1 MKPMITTQLMFQNYH
16 PDMPDHEFMLREL
29 ELGKVADE
37 LGFDV
42 LWLVEHHF
50 EDYAMCPDN
59 FEALAW
65 LAPQTKQIKLGVGAA
80 ILPWNDPLRV
90 IEKAALLDMLSGGR
104 VMLGLGRGLS
114 RVEYRG
120 FRQKMD
126 ESRERFDEAAAM
138 VVRGLDAGEIEN
150 DGPFYLQPRV
160 EIRPRPYKKFDDRIF
175 SVAMS
180 PETIDAAADLGA
192 TMMAFVQMSDEKML
206 PSLERY
212 RTRLSAK
219 HGRPPNPI
227 VLADLVFCHPDIAYA
242 EEMARKYIA
251 RYFFSVLK
259 HYEFAGEHFADT
271 KGYQSYSESA
281 RLIRE
286 AGFDKAAQD
295 YVDAQVWGTPEKIIE
310 RYRQRLEVIGPFTA
324 NACCCYGGLPLDESE
339 KSMRLFAKEVMPTLR
354 VMFEEASARAEEA
367 RAREPAEHSA

>member
-1 MKPMITTQLMFQNYH
+1 
-16 PDMPDHEFMLREL
+16 
-29 ELGKVADE
+29 
-37 LGFDV
+37 
-42 LWLVEHHF
+42 
-50 EDYAMCPDN
+50 MCPDN

-65 LAPQTKQIKLGVGAA
+65 LAPQTNQIKLGLGAA

-90 IEKAALLDMLSGGR
+90 IEKTALLDMLTDGR

-120 FRQKMD
+120 FRQDMG

-138 VVRGLDAGEIEN
+138 VVRGLETGVIEN
-150 DGPFYLQPRV
+150 DGPFYVQPRV
-160 EIRPRPYKKFDDRIF
+160 EIRPRPSRKFDDRLF

-212 RTRLSAK
+212 RQRLSAK
-219 HGRPPNPI
+219 HNRQPNPI
-227 VLADLVFCHPDIAYA
+227 VLADLVFCHPDIGYA
-242 EEMARKYIA
+242 EEMAHDYIA

-271 KGYQSYSESA
+271 KGYASYAESA

-286 AGFDKAAQD
+286 AGLDNAAQA
-295 YVDAQVWGTPEKIIE
+295 YVEAQVWGTPEKVIE
-310 RYRQRLEVIGPFTA
+310 RYRQRLERIGPFTA
-324 NACCCYGGLPLDESE
+324 NACFCYGGLPFEESE
-339 KSMRLFAKEVMPTLR
+339 KCMRLFAAEVMPTLR
-354 VMFEEASARAEEA
+354 TMFDEASERAT
-367 RAREPAEHSA
+367 AEWERTRVEQHA